1 MQKFLLIIF
10 LTTTGLFYICINY
23 SLPAL
28 ASVACQSGTASYHSN
43 NSLAEC
49 ILSRNTEIRVN
60 NSYFFCKEG
69 QPIDFTEKGIFNG
82 CVLSESIEIR
92 RTGEVETCPINAK
105 VSFSISEDG
114 NQSIVCEV

>member
-1 MQKFLLIIF
+1 MTLLYMYK
-10 LTTTGLFYICINY
+10 LL
-23 SLPAL
+23 LVVL
-28 ASVACQSGTASYHSN
+28 ASIACQSGTASYHSN

-69 QPIDFTEKGIFNG
+69 QPIDFTEKGIFSG

-92 RTGEVETCPINAK
+92 RTGGVENVRDRAQDILNRL
-105 VSFSISEDG
+105 VE
-114 NQSIVCEV
+114 